1 MTDLGMMYDASVKR
15 FSTFAIVA
23 TALLSAGPAFAMD
36 AVPWNFTEMIP
47 EGIVPKNLTT
57 VEASNEG
64 IYVQTATDGM
74 LQLPPPGI
82 DADALT
88 MVVTN
93 ADTPKLAF
101 VWQTADL
108 GPGEFYQAE
117 INLPHGQKQTA
128 NVALHQ
134 VAEWDPDATMVG
146 IAFPAGS
153 EVLIRSMEWRSY
165 SPLEKLWNGV
175 VSFWTPDTF
184 SLYSINFLWG
194 PLIGT
199 TPEARATLFATLPPK
214 AWSAT
219 RLFYGALA
227 LAAVGGAAY
236 ARNKPDRRK
245 TFLGVLAIAGAAAW
259 TLFDARMTQEIAS
272 YAAHD
277 WKTYVLAGDDDRV
290 LRTHANLYDVIA
302 DIKELLGEDGSYALL
317 APEGTPFF
325 ANVRYALYPAM
336 PVPAVPGSDAKGWIV
351 LGNPA
356 VRIEGESL
364 VRADGTVLVPRGAI
378 VKRFDDASFFFRA
391 LP

>member
-1 MTDLGMMYDASVKR
+1 MKR

-36 AVPWNFTEMIP
+36 AVTWNFTESIP
-47 EGIVPKNLTT
+47 EGVTPNNLTT

-64 IYVQTATDGM
+64 VYVQTSTDGM
-74 LQLPPPGI
+74 LRLPPGM
-82 DADALT
+82 DADSLT

-93 ADTPKLAF
+93 AETRKVALI
-101 VWQTADL
+101 WQAAGL
-108 GPGEFYQAE
+108 GAGEFYQAE
-117 INLPHGQKQTA
+117 ILLPIGQKQTA
-128 NVALHQ
+128 NLALNQ
-134 VAEWDPDATMVG
+134 VAEWDADATMIG
-146 IAFPAGS
+146 IAFPADS
-153 EVLIRSMEWRSY
+153 ELLIRSMEWRSY

-175 VSFWTPDTF
+175 ISFWTPDTF

-199 TPEARATLFATLPPK
+199 TPEARAELFATLPPK

-227 LAAVGGAAY
+227 LAAIGGAVY
-236 ARNKPDRRK
+236 AWNKPDPRK
-245 TFLGVLAIAGAAAW
+245 TFLGVIAIAGAAAW
-259 TLFDARMTQEIAS
+259 ILFDARMTQEIVS

-277 WKTYVLAGDDDRV
+277 WTTYVLAEEDDRV

-302 DIKELLGEDGSYALL
+302 DIKELLGDDGSYALL

-325 ANVRYALYPAM
+325 ANVRYALYPAN
-336 PVPAVPGSDAKGWIV
+336 PVAAVPGTDAKTWIV
-351 LGNPA
+351 LANPN
-356 VRIEGESL
+356 VRVEGESL
-364 VRADGTVLVPRGAI
+364 LRADGTVLVPRGAI
-378 VKRFDDASFFFRA
+378 VERFDASSFFFRA